1 MEKNVAETPFSVHTI
16 SFRCEND
23 PRVAKKSSQASLS
36 RRIYVP
42 SDEVSL
48 PFSRK
53 RKVRDYVG
61 GAGARRCIT

>member
-36 RRIYVP
+36 KRIYVRR
-42 SDEVSL
+42 SVSSIL
-48 PFSRK
+48 TEEES
-53 RKVRDYVG
+53 
-61 GAGARRCIT
+61 A